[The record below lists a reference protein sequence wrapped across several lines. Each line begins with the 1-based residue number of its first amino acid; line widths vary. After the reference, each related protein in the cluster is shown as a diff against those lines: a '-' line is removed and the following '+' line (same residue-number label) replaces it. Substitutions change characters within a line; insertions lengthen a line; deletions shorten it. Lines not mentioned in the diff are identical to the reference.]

1 MTVKILTNN
10 FTQRMN
16 TIADLGE
23 IDCPTFKAVPL
34 HWEHNGKMLHSPTD
48 KAGISL
54 NRGIINEESGE
65 LLSTVKPSYC
75 LHQYSE
81 TFESLE
87 SLLVQS
93 ELDLSG
99 ITREVGFSHGGGRM
113 KVIYDLPAHQIDLG
127 NGDISNMQVGAYD
140 SVDGCWSLN
149 QFVGAV
155 RMLCLNSQ
163 VSISHLTNYRAKHT
177 QALDLE
183 VAKSITARCINEFT
197 VQGEMWKR
205 WKKNTVSDREAF
217 EILWKAAKDAPLAK
231 DAGLAETLE
240 SKAFLGTPSL
250 VYLWNQYKTEKKLL
264 GGNQWAVFNALT
276 HWSTHAPARNDN
288 EAVNIVDVK
297 KRREDRIKK
306 SFLKLAA

>member
-10 FTQRMN
+10 FTKRMN

-23 IDCPTFKAVPL
+23 VNCPTFKAVPL
-34 HWEHNGKMLHSPTD
+34 HWEHDGKMLTSPLKNGT
-48 KAGISL
+48 SL
-54 NRGIINEESGE
+54 HRGIINEETGQ

-81 TFESLE
+81 TFASLE

-93 ELDLSG
+93 DLDLNG
-99 ITREVGFSHGGGRM
+99 ISREVGFSHGGGRM
-113 KVIYDLPAHQIDLG
+113 KVVYNLPSHQIDLG
-127 NGDISNMQVGAYD
+127 NGDVSNMQICADD

-183 VAKSITARCINEFT
+183 IAKEITAKCINEFT
-197 VQGEMWKR
+197 VQGEMWKK
-205 WKKNTVSDREAF
+205 WKSNTVTDREAF
-217 EILWKAAKDAPLAK
+217 GIFWKAAKESPLAK
-231 DAGLAETLE
+231 DAELRETLD

-250 VYLWNQYKTEKKLL
+250 VYLWKQWQEEKQLL
-264 GGNQWAVFNALT
+264 GSNHWAVFNALT
-276 HWSTHAPARNDN
+276 HWSTHAPARNES
-288 EAVNIVDVK
+288 EATNIVDVK
-297 KRREDRIKK
+297 KRREDKIKK